1 MKENRTAENRPAY
14 RSLKPSTLLSPTP
27 VALVS
32 CAEKG
37 RPERRNLL
45 TVAWAGTVNSEP
57 PMLSI
62 SVRKSR
68 YSHDMILDS
77 GEFVVNLTDEAL
89 CRAADFCGVRSG
101 RDLDK
106 AAAMGLSYDPADGL
120 ETAPAVRGAPVCL
133 SCRVR
138 RVLELGSHD
147 LFLSEVVAVRV
158 RADLMDENG
167 GLHLEKAGLVG
178 YNHGLYQGL
187 GRVLGFFGWSVARG
201 DVCRRRM
208 EAFGAEERF
217 ELKSA
222 RYLAGETLRAAV
234 RPGDRVID
242 ATMGN
247 GHDTQ
252 FLCELVGPGGRV
264 YAFDIQE
271 QALAR
276 TEERLREAGLAD
288 RAELF
293 RVGHENMA
301 ERVSGPVSAV
311 VFNLGWL
318 PGGDHRVTTRWETT
332 RAALEA
338 GLELLCPLGVLTV
351 CVYPGH
357 AEGERERGEL
367 LSFAAGLSNRRFSVL
382 RQSFPNAG
390 PGAPECLVIQ
400 KLRGKTP
407 PDGK

>member
-1 MKENRTAENRPAY
+1 MKENRTAENLFAY
-14 RSLKPSTLLSPTP
+14 RSLKPSTMLSPTP

-37 RPERRNLL
+37 HPERRNLI
-45 TVAWAGTVNSEP
+45 TVAWAGTVDSEP

-68 YSHDMILDS
+68 YSHDMILNS
-77 GEFVVNLTDEAL
+77 GEFAVNLTDEAL

-106 AAAMGLSYDPADGL
+106 AEAAGLSYDPAEGL
-120 ETAPAVRGAPVCL
+120 ETAPAVRGAPVTL

-138 RVLELGSHD
+138 QVLELGSHD
-147 LFLSEVVAVRV
+147 LFLAEIVAVRV
-158 RADLMDENG
+158 RADLMDEKG

-178 YNHGLYQGL
+178 YNHGLYQRL
-187 GRVLGFFGWSVARG
+187 GETLGFFGWSVARE
-201 DVCRRRM
+201 DICRRRM
-208 EAFGAEERF
+208 EALRAESAY

-222 RYLAGETLRAAV
+222 RYLAGDALKAAV
-234 RPGDRVID
+234 RPGDRVVD

-247 GHDTQ
+247 GHDTL
-252 FLCELVGPGGRV
+252 FLCELVGPAGKV

-271 QALAR
+271 QALENTR
-276 TEERLREAGLAD
+276 ERLREAGMAD

-293 RVGHENMA
+293 RLSHERME
-301 ERVSGPVSAV
+301 ERVDGPVSAA

-338 GLELLCPLGVLTV
+338 ALRLLRPLGILTV

-357 AEGERERGEL
+357 PEGDRERREL
-367 LSFAAGLSNRRFSVL
+367 ISFAAGLSNRKYSVL
-382 RQSFPNAG
+382 RQSFLNAG

-400 KLRGKTP
+400 KLRKSA
-407 PDGK
+407 DYI